1 MKANSGNS
9 LEGLDRLNPQ
19 DSLLRFSSYKTYD
32 PVEDLYYG
40 DLHPCDR
47 PALEDEVRFVL
58 PGYLSGSDYSGG
70 SVEVSNHRLF
80 VEEFG
85 ELDGVHNVYGGYGS
99 YGVAIRLDIW
109 RAGADRTGCTWF
121 GADEAAATCD
131 EDGACVHQ
139 MRAWLD
145 ELENYPVADEDDL
158 CQVEFEAQDEA
169 WDSWAESD
177 FARAIKAAFPDDI
190 EDVDV
195 TDSGRFRA
203 WFEGLREAANVY
215 WENETGNSAHV
226 DLERVADKLEDVGQ
240 VIEAAEQVEDGAP
253 THGFKLD
260 LIRRVSYLPYC
271 QTCGLLVSDED
282 AKTRDE
288 ALSRE
293 GTGPS
298 HLTHQRIAL
307 ERVVYTDPEVHP

>member
-1 MKANSGNS
+1 
-9 LEGLDRLNPQ
+9 
-19 DSLLRFSSYKTYD
+19 
-32 PVEDLYYG
+32 
-40 DLHPCDR
+40 
-47 PALEDEVRFVL
+47 
-58 PGYLSGSDYSGG
+58 
-70 SVEVSNHRLF
+70 LF

-85 ELDGVHNVYGGYGS
+85 RLEGVHNVYGGYGS
-99 YGVAIRLDIW
+99 YGVAIRLEVW
-109 RAGADRTGCTWF
+109 RAGADRTGCAWF
-121 GADEAAATCD
+121 NADPEAATCD
-131 EDGACVHQ
+131 EDGACIHQ

-177 FARAIKAAFPDDI
+177 FARAIKGAFPDDV
-190 EDVDV
+190 EDLEV

-203 WFEGLREAANVY
+203 WFEELREAANVF

-226 DLERVADKLEDVGQ
+226 DVERVADELEDIGQ

-253 THGFKLD
+253 AHGFKLE
-260 LIRRVSYLPYC
+260 LIRRITYLPYC

-288 ALSRE
+288 ALRRD
-293 GTGPS
+293 GAGPS

-307 ERVVYTDPEVHP
+307 ERVVYTDPEVQP